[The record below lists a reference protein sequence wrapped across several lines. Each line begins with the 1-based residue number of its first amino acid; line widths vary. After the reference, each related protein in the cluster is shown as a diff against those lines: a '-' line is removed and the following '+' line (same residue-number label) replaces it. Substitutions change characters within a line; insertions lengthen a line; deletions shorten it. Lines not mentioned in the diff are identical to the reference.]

1 MRLGWL
7 PGEEINR
14 KKQKKKKQK
23 KKTNNKNFWVI
34 SIGDLRRGGEAREWV
49 LWQMGDERGDDDDG
63 GGDTDGGF
71 EFSLFFL
78 KFWDG
83 EISS

>member
-1 MRLGWL
+1 M
-7 PGEEINR
+7 
-14 KKQKKKKQK
+14 
-23 KKTNNKNFWVI
+23 I
-34 SIGDLRRGGEAREWV
+34 SIGDLRRGGEARGWV